1 MDPATGLPDPIPCY
15 LTPAHD
21 PARNNARGGRTQ
33 DPYATDFH
41 HCPLTTRPHLYDPPR
56 LLMEGG
62 RATVLAAWVYCVPFS
77 ASWEFRSLFYFLQT
91 LSPNFLFGF
100 GGQRKPRIFVSN
112 TQGVL
117 RSHMNFR
124 VSFSTSAKND
134 LGVYIKFNWVC
145 QSLWLVLPS

>member
-56 LLMEGG
+56 LLMEGAPAPEDMCLLSLPSAG
-62 RATVLAAWVYCVPFS
+62 WGLKPPF
-77 ASWEFRSLFYFLQT
+77 RLLQT
-91 LSPNFLFGF
+91 LSLYFSFGF
-100 GGQRKPRIFVSN
+100 GAQTRPRCWWHH
-112 TQGVL
+112 T
-117 RSHMNFR
+117 HH
-124 VSFSTSAKND
+124 
-134 LGVYIKFNWVC
+134 
-145 QSLWLVLPS
+145 